1 LGGFLAGPPP
11 LKSRHVPQ
19 FATTGFDPPLSSL
32 KFQFRLYPAAI
43 SLRFSLSFSFSAFQF
58 FWLVP
63 AVVAESGADQP
74 TTMTKQEQT
83 QAKLDAFTK
92 E

>member
-1 LGGFLAGPPP
+1 MCHSSPRQASTPLFL
-11 LKSRHVPQ
+11 L
-19 FATTGFDPPLSSL
+19 LI
-32 KFQFRLYPAAI
+32 QFRLYPAAI

-58 FWLVP
+58 FLLVP